1 MDQQSLDQFTHLY
14 SVQKTLRFELKPIG
28 KTQDWI
34 EKKGLLEQ
42 DDHRAQ
48 SYKLAKKLIDFY
60 HKGFIDNSLRSL
72 ITNNEAKS
80 QFVELLDSYRLLI
93 GKTDTT
99 LKKKM
104 EKIQESLRRSITKLF
119 DIKRLSGKELI
130 KEDIMAYLYDCHQH
144 GVVLPCEMTIDE
156 CKSIIAEFENF
167 TTYFVGFNENRRNM
181 YSDEAKS
188 TAIAYRL
195 IHENLPKYINNMD
208 VWSRVSI
215 VLKEQIAQ
223 LEHNMQTV
231 LNGKSLNIFFDSL
244 SSYTECLTQADI
256 TRYNTLIGGLSENNV
271 KIQGLNE
278 YINLYNQTVDRRERL
293 PKMTEL
299 YKMILSDH
307 DTLSWIPQQFSNDNE
322 ILETIEK
329 AYKEI
334 STTIFEDNEDQPSLK
349 SLLANLRDYN
359 TEGIYIKTDTSLTSV
374 IKQAYGEWD
383 AMDKGLKE
391 AYNAAHPLKDKRK
404 TEKHEEDCKKWVK
417 SFDSHSLADICHY
430 TQSDAVLK
438 WYESLW
444 VKDDVTAFERVESAY
459 VAAQDLLN
467 TEYHGNLK
475 TDDKSIE
482 KIKTLLDALKDLQR
496 LAATLKGQGDESGRD
511 GLFYAEW
518 ERHITT
524 LDTITPLYNMVRNY
538 VTQKAYSE
546 EKFKLNF
553 NNPQLLGGWD
563 QNKETD
569 CLGILLRKNSLY
581 YLGIM
586 DKNCRKSF
594 AGELPVEGDCYEK
607 VDYKFFKD
615 LTTMVPKCTTQLN
628 AVKEHF
634 AISNCD
640 YILSN
645 TNYVKDLV
653 ISKEIFELNNITYD
667 GKKKFQSDYLRN
679 TRDKLGYEHAVT
691 KWIEFCYD
699 FLAAYKSTSIYDTSS
714 IKRMEFS
721 RIDDFYSK
729 MNKCLYKLSF
739 RPVSVSYIDKLV
751 DEGSLYL
758 FQIYNKDFSPYSKG
772 TPNMHTLYWRALFS
786 DENLK
791 DVVYK
796 LNGQA
801 EVFYRRKSITYDE
814 KHQQEGYHYEQLK
827 DKFNYPIHKDRRYS
841 VDKFQF
847 HVPIT
852 MNFKSTGHDNIEQQ
866 VREFIKIGGVKHI
879 IGIDR
884 GERHLLYLSMIDLKG
899 RIIKQFSL
907 NVVKNEYKE
916 TDYHNLL
923 DNREAD
929 RDKARK
935 NWQTIEGIKD
945 LKEGYLSQV
954 VHIIS
959 QLMIKYQAIVVLED
973 LNFGFMRGR
982 QKVEK
987 QVYQKFEKMLIDKL
1001 NYLVDK
1007 KKTLTETGGVL
1018 RALQLTSKFDSFQKL
1033 GKQSGFLFYVPAS
1046 LTSKIDPVTGF
1057 VNYINTRYE
1066 NRDKARE
1073 LLGKFADIRY
1083 NANRDYFEFVI
1094 NEYKK
1099 FNPKAVGKQQWTICS
1114 YGPRI
1119 MTFRNH
1125 ENNNEWDSKEVHP
1138 SEELKKLFI
1147 TYGIDYHSNLLAQ
1160 ILIKDDKSFLE
1171 TILHLLGLTLQMR
1184 NSVSGTARDFI
1195 ISPVADENGMFYCSD
1210 NGDNT
1215 LPQNADANGAYN
1227 IARKGLWVVKQI
1239 QQSDNTATARLA
1251 ITNEEWMNFAQ
1262 QKTYKE

>member
-60 HKGFIDNSLRSL
+60 HKGFIDNSLRSQ

-244 SSYTECLTQADI
+244 SSYAECLTQADI

-334 STTIFEDNEDQPSLK
+334 STTIFEGNEDQPSLK

-496 LAATLKGQGDESGRD
+496 LASTLKGQGDESGRD

-518 ERHITT
+518 ERHMTT
-524 LDTITPLYNMVRNY
+524 LDTITPLYNMVRNF

-569 CLGILLRKNSLY
+569 CLGVLLRKDGLY
-581 YLGIM
+581 YLAIM
-586 DKNCRKSF
+586 DKDHRKSF
-594 AGELPVEGDCYEK
+594 ADELPHQGSCYEK
-607 VDYKFFKD
+607 VDYKLLPGANKMLPKVFFSNKNIDYYSPSDELISHYEQGSHKKGELFNPKHCHELIDFFKASIERHPD
-615 LTTMVPKCTTQLN
+615 WSNFGFKFSDTNTY
-628 AVKEHF
+628 ED
-634 AISNCD
+634 IS
-640 YILSN
+640 
-645 TNYVKDLV
+645 
-653 ISKEIFELNNITYD
+653 
-667 GKKKFQSDYLRN
+667 G
-679 TRDKLGYEHAVT
+679 
-691 KWIEFCYD
+691 
-699 FLAAYKSTSIYDTSS
+699 
-714 IKRMEFS
+714 
-721 RIDDFYSK
+721 FYREVEQQG
-729 MNKCLYKLSF
+729 YKLSF

-1125 ENNNEWDSKEVHP
+1125 ENNNKWDSKEVHP

-1239 QQSDNTATARLA
+1239 QQNDNTATARLA